1 MKGVLNFIM
10 FEAGTLPEI
19 KVWWAKAHGK
29 TEGVL
34 SSQRAENEGVKG
46 LGESLSSLS
55 GSI

>member
-1 MKGVLNFIM
+1 M